1 MSATTGFGRD
11 PYPKASKFDGG
22 PERPINTPEW
32 RDVCDIRDDLG
43 TKFEGTKYEAYKK
56 DPPIIHAVRVWDENP
71 KLFDEAL
78 ARGDDINTQD
88 RYGYT
93 PLMLAIKSAG
103 AFCPMSLKPE
113 RDEWY
118 KKQDKLISMILD
130 CSGLL
135 LDIQTKR
142 GFSALM
148 VAAWKGN
155 LEVCQKLITMGA
167 TIYLKETGGR
177 NAWGIAHDWHKEE
190 VLELLGQHGL
200 NFKSMGGTATA
211 FPPAPKW
218 RQDEKW

>member
-1 MSATTGFGRD
+1 MANVGFGRD
-11 PYPKASKFDGG
+11 PYPQASKFDGG
-22 PERPINTPEW
+22 SQRPINTPEW
-32 RDVCDIRDDLG
+32 RDVSDIRDSM
-43 TKFEGTKYEAYKK
+43 KK
-56 DPPIIHAVRVWDENP
+56 GEPAIIHAIRVWDEQP

-78 ARGDDINTQD
+78 ASGADINTQD

-103 AFCPMSLKPE
+103 AFCPQSLRPE

-118 KKQDKLISMILD
+118 TKQDKLIAMILD
-130 CSGLL
+130 VDGLQ

-155 LEVCQKLITMGA
+155 LEVVQKLIKMGA
-167 TIYLKETGGR
+167 KLDLKETGGR

-190 VLELLGQHGL
+190 VLELLDKNGL
-200 NFKSMGGTATA
+200 NFKSMGGTETA

-218 RQDEKW
+218 RTDEKW